1 MAERAE
7 KKILELETVI
17 RRLQNTPVA
26 FVYVDLW
33 KLIQVLYTQKSY
45 DLVCSLCDMICDSL
59 SRPD

>member
-33 KLIQVLYTQKSY
+33 KLIQVLYTQN
-45 DLVCSLCDMICDSL
+45 SL